1 MPTRYG
7 PSIVQ
12 DSIEFHIDAANVKC
26 YNPRE
31 NLILFSQGGF
41 NNTTYWPKVSTTG
54 YTLTDNTTE
63 TAAPDGTFTATKI
76 NCTAPAQ
83 DGSSSFA
90 QDIAMPLGVGT
101 YTLSVYLKGSTAT
114 GIRFQGFGLF
124 NTIDGFVGANINPIA
139 GTVSGFGGN
148 TVVVTDVGNGWRRYS
163 LTAKANNINNGTF
176 KYQIYLDASAGVTY
190 MWGAQIERTSS
201 PGAYVATTTSQVV
214 KPLPCNNISNV
225 LSIDTINNNNRVM
238 YDSRN
243 NGSFTFDGLANFER
257 PSRTYNFPG
266 GGTVDVW
273 FRFNS
278 ISGSQGVFYISDGG
292 TNLVNFWYNG
302 SKLRWEIVRAGAA
315 TQIVTNTTILANTW
329 YHAVGVWD
337 STSTYVYLNGVLEA
351 STTSSNR
358 PTAITGGTA
367 IGTYSSSMDGNI
379 SSVKVYNRPL
389 TAAQVAQNFNALRGR
404 YSL

>member
-31 NLILFSQGGF
+31 NFIAFSQSAF
-41 NNTTYWPKVSTTG
+41 NNTTYWTKGGGPGFTI
-54 YTLTDNTTE
+54 TDNTSE
-63 TAAPDGTFTATKI
+63 TSAPDGTFTASKI
-76 NCTAPAQ
+76 ACTTTAKN
-83 DGSSSFA
+83 GSSTIYQDFA
-90 QDIAMPLGVGT
+90 VTSGTGT
-101 YTLSVYLKGSTAT
+101 YTPSIYVKASSGPGSFVVQSFLLYTTINGFT
-114 GIRFQGFGLF
+114 GF
-124 NTIDGFVGANINPIA
+124 
-139 GTVSGFGGN
+139 
-148 TVVVTDVGNGWRRYS
+148 TVVPTSGTSPTADIVIEDVGNGWKRYS
-163 LTAKANNINNGTF
+163 ITGTGVTAANNTYRF
-176 KYQIYLDASAGVTY
+176 QIYFDNADNTTFY
-190 MWGAQIERTSS
+190 IWGAQSERKSYVG
-201 PGAYVATTTSQVV
+201 PYVATTASSVI

-273 FRFNS
+273 FRLSNLAS
-278 ISGSQGVFYISDGG
+278 AQGVFYISDGG

-302 SKLRWEIVRAGAA
+302 SKLRWEIARAGVA

-337 STSTYVYLNGVLEA
+337 STSTYVYLNGVLET

-367 IGTYSSSMDGNI
+367 IGTYSSSMSGNI